1 MVEAMADAVP
11 GLALLGSGVFASTQY
26 VPKLGEL
33 GELIS
38 LKTIWSRS
46 EDAAKKALLLAKSF
60 APNAEAKWGQ
70 EGLESILKD
79 NSIHAVAVVLPAQY
93 QLEIVLQALEAG
105 KHVIQEKPV
114 GPSVSDVRKA
124 WSAYQALA
132 TNNAKLPIWAVAENY
147 RFEPALIQAG
157 KFVKELG
164 QIMGVQVLIEAPMNS
179 SSPYFTSSWRRDPSF
194 KGGFMLDGGVHF
206 IAGLRMIMGC
216 EVASV
221 SATVSHVDQTLPPL
235 DNLSALV
242 QLWNGTAG
250 VVNICYSATTRKM
263 VWRVVGSL
271 GTVEAE
277 RVVQNGQHGYKTT
290 CQPAKG
296 ETQEIFCPFT
306 GVYEELKVFAE
317 DVTKC
322 LFQGRSGEDA
332 DKRSSVLEAMRDVAV
347 IEAMINSS
355 DNKGTPTVVE
365 IALA

>member
-1 MVEAMADAVP
+1 MADSVP
-11 GLALLGSGVFASTQY
+11 GLALLGSGIFASSQY

-33 GELIS
+33 SDLIS

-46 EDAAKKALLLAKSF
+46 EESAKKALALVQSY

-70 EGLESILKD
+70 EGLEAVLCDK
-79 NSIHAVAVVLPAQY
+79 SIHAVAVVLPAQH
-93 QLEIVLQALEAG
+93 QLEIVLRALEAG

-114 GPSVSDVRKA
+114 GTSVAEVRKA

-132 TNNAKLPIWAVAENY
+132 SKDAKLPIWAVAENY

-179 SSPYFTSSWRRDPSF
+179 SSPYFTSAWRRDPSF

-221 SATVSHVDQTLPPL
+221 SASVSHVDQTLPPP
-235 DNLSALV
+235 DNLSALI

-263 VWRVVGSL
+263 FWRAVGTL

-277 RVVQNGQHGYKTT
+277 RTVQNGQHGYKTT
-290 CQPAKG
+290 IQPAKG
-296 ETQEIFCPFT
+296 GTQEVFCPFA

-317 DVTKC
+317 DVTKSV
-322 LFQGRSGEDA
+322 FQGQSGDVA

-355 DNKGTPTVVE
+355 ESKGTPKVVE
-365 IALA
+365 IALT

>member
-1 MVEAMADAVP
+1 MADEVP
-11 GLALLGSGVFASTQY
+11 GLALLGSGIFASSQY
-26 VPKLGEL
+26 LPKLGEL

-38 LKTIWSRS
+38 LRTIWSRS
-46 EDAAKKALLLAKSF
+46 EDGAKKALLSARSY

-70 EGLESILKD
+70 EGLESIFQDK
-79 NSIHAVAVVLPAQY
+79 SIHAVAVVLPAQH
-93 QLEIVLQALEAG
+93 QLEIVLRALEAG

-114 GPSVSDVRKA
+114 GPCVADVRKA

-132 TNNAKLPIWAVAENY
+132 TKNVKLPIWAVAENY

-179 SSPYFTSSWRRDPSF
+179 SSPYFSSSWRRDPSF

-221 SATVSHVDQTLPPL
+221 SACVSHVDQTLPPP
-235 DNLSALV
+235 DNLSALI
-242 QLWNGTAG
+242 QLWNGSAG

-263 VWRVVGSL
+263 FWRVVGSL

-277 RVVQNGQHGYKTT
+277 RLVQNGQHGYKTT
-290 CQPAKG
+290 FQPVKG
-296 ETQEIFCPFT
+296 EPQAVFFPFA

-317 DVTKC
+317 DVAKC
-322 LFQGRSGEDA
+322 VFQGRSGEEA

-347 IEAMINSS
+347 IEAMLNSS
-355 DNKGTPTVVE
+355 DNKGTPNVVE
-365 IALA
+365 LGLA